1 MWVQILNFSLSSP
14 VTSASRPGLTR
25 QECGLYLLG
34 ALRSHCNS
42 PGTVLGQHRGRG
54 SCSGCHC
61 CWVVEIWATFLSSC
75 SSRASAWR
83 QAVCT
88 EAYWLP
94 SSPLTPQPQL
104 LPVLRDSPSWCSWLY
119 MASSCPSCCP
129 LLQPPTALVC
139 ILLSSHR
146 HVLPNPF
153 TFCPQHC
160 SFPPHSRFPTPPPFF
175 LSHGTRAPV
184 ISELDRNELGKDTQ
198 LDRKKP

>member
-1 MWVQILNFSLSSP
+1 VGRAAVPLSHPPYAP
-14 VTSASRPGLTR
+14 VVRVHSNTEMLPTTPAHCPCAPGR
-25 QECGLYLLG
+25 QG
-34 ALRSHCNS
+34 
-42 PGTVLGQHRGRG
+42 
-54 SCSGCHC
+54 
-61 CWVVEIWATFLSSC
+61 
-75 SSRASAWR
+75 
-83 QAVCT
+83 
-88 EAYWLP
+88 
-94 SSPLTPQPQL
+94 LTPQPQL

-129 LLQPPTALVC
+129 LLQPATALVC

-184 ISELDRNELGKDTQ
+184 ISELDRNELGTDTQ